1 MDKKKMLFLSLLVM
15 LLWGSLFPMV
25 KMGYA
30 AFGVVTTA
38 DILFF
43 AGVRF
48 TVCGALICLYC
59 MIKDRRTFVPVKST
73 LLPVLLSGVFA
84 IILHYSF
91 TYMGLKLTDS
101 SKTAI
106 LKQIGVLFY
115 VCFSALF
122 FKDDR
127 LTVKKLIGVL
137 LGFAGIIAIN
147 VSTEGIA
154 FCVGD
159 ALIIAASFC
168 TVFSNV
174 ISKKVFDR
182 VEPITATGVS
192 QLFGGAVLL
201 LAGKGMGGGMYMG
214 WNASAWI
221 MVYICI
227 ASIFGYCIWFWV
239 VKRGELSKLF
249 IIKFAE
255 PVFASL
261 FGALLLGENILKPQY
276 LAAFLLIAAGITIS
290 NLDMKNRV
298 KLGENANDGN

>member
-25 KMGYA
+25 KLGYTA
-30 AFGVVTTA
+30 YGVSTTG

-48 TVCGALICLYC
+48 TICGALICLYC
-59 MIKDRRTFVPVKST
+59 MIKNRSTFVAVKSA
-73 LLPVLLSGVFA
+73 LLPVLLSGLFA
-84 IILHYSF
+84 IILHYGF
-91 TYMGLKLTDS
+91 TYVGLKLTDS

-106 LKQIGVLFY
+106 LKQVGVLFY
-115 VCFSALF
+115 VCFSVLF

-147 VSTEGIA
+147 ASSEGIS
-154 FCVGD
+154 FHLGD
-159 ALIIAASFC
+159 AMIIAASFC

-192 QLFGGAVLL
+192 QLFGGVVLL
-201 LAGKGMGGGMYMG
+201 LTGKGMGGGMHMD
-214 WNASAWI
+214 WSASTWI

-261 FGALLLGENILKPQY
+261 CGALLLRENILRPQY
-276 LAAFLLIAAGITIS
+276 LVAFLLIAVGITIS
-290 NLDMKNRV
+290 NLDMK
-298 KLGENANDGN
+298 KL

>member
-1 MDKKKMLFLSLLVM
+1 MMGKKKMLILSLLVM
-15 LLWGSLFPMV
+15 FLWGSLFPAV
-25 KMGYA
+25 KLGYA
-30 AFGVVTTA
+30 AFDVMTTG

-59 MIKDRRTFVPVKST
+59 LIKDRRTFLPVKSA
-73 LLPVLLSGVFA
+73 LVPVLLSGVFA
-84 IILHYSF
+84 IILHYGF
-91 TYMGLKLTDS
+91 TYIGLKLTDS

-106 LKQIGVLFY
+106 LKQVGVLFY
-115 VCFSALF
+115 VCFSVLF

-127 LTVKKLIGVL
+127 LTVKKLIGTL

-147 VSTEGIA
+147 VSTEGIS
-154 FCVGD
+154 FHLGD

-168 TVFSNV
+168 TVFSNI

-182 VEPITATGVS
+182 VEPVTATGVS
-192 QLFGGAVLL
+192 QLFGGAALL
-201 LAGKGMGGGMYMG
+201 LLGKGMGGGMHMN
-214 WNASAWI
+214 WDATVWI
-221 MVYICI
+221 MVYICT
-227 ASIFGYCIWFWV
+227 ASIFGYCTWFWV

-261 FGALLLGENILKPQY
+261 CGALLLRENILKPQY
-276 LAAFLLIAAGITIS
+276 LAAFLLIAAGIAIT
-290 NLDMKNRV
+290 NLDRKT
-298 KLGENANDGN
+298 E